1 MLAPMARRVATQRR
15 GRGALSPMAGTGRT
29 ERRSAAEG
37 APAARDMAFKGVAD
51 IGNMR
56 AWEPTSGRSLIC
68 IAKGRGSESEVYD
81 SRLGMNRDG
90 DATRGIQHRAGN
102 LGSAW
107 LVF

>member
-1 MLAPMARRVATQRR
+1 MLAPMAWWVATQRR
-15 GRGALSPMAGTGRT
+15 GRGALSPTAGAGRA
-29 ERRSAAEG
+29 ERRS
-37 APAARDMAFKGVAD
+37 AARDMAFKGAAN